1 MRCRRSACQRGGRPI
16 IGRRRRAGKKSPS
29 LTTYHDIAMNRS
41 PIQIATESRILRHAA
56 IGGNFKQAIHLQ
68 QKQRNTSPLPQVS
81 ASNGEEFAPL
91 AAAPID
97 VKHGTSMNFGR
108 RAWQAIA
115 E

>member
-1 MRCRRSACQRGGRPI
+1 MRCTTLRISARWPPDHRSPLSGRG
-16 IGRRRRAGKKSPS
+16 KSPS

-41 PIQIATESRILRHAA
+41 LIQIAPESDILRHAE
-56 IGGNFKQAIHLQ
+56 IRGNSKGAIHLQ

-97 VKHGTSMNFGR
+97 VKH
-108 RAWQAIA
+108 
-115 E
+115 